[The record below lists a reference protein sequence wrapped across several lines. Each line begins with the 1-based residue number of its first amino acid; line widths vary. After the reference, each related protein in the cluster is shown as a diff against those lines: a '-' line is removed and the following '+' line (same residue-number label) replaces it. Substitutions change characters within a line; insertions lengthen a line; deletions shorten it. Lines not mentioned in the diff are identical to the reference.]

1 MSFKKLST
9 LYFSVSLITFSIF
22 SLVSS
27 ALAEHGGPWS
37 RHAPGMIG
45 GGFGGIFF
53 LLMLVFWV
61 LVIVGLILLIRLLL
75 QKTSTKTKTIDCS
88 TNALAILNE
97 RYAKG
102 EIEKEEF
109 EGKKQDLT
117 S

>member
-1 MSFKKLST
+1 MSFKRLLT
-9 LYFSVSLITFSIF
+9 LYVSVSLITFSIF
-22 SLVSS
+22 LTFSS
-27 ALAEHGGPWS
+27 ALAQRGDPWS

-45 GGFGGIFF
+45 GGFGGILF
-53 LLMLVFWV
+53 LLMLIFWV

-75 QKTSTKTKTIDCS
+75 QKTSTKMKNIDSS

-109 EGKKQDLT
+109 EEMKQDLT